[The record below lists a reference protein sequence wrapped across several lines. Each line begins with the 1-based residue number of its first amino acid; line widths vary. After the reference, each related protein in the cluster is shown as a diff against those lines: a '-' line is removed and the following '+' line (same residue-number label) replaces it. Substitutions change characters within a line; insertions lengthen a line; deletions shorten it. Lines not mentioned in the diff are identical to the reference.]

1 MPALSQTLIFHTTS
15 GTNTVLVD
23 YPNTG
28 SGVISFISDKVKGDG
43 YFGGSDGFH
52 TVTYNTNQYFVGTA
66 TMQATL
72 AAEPVETDW
81 FNVENTS
88 QVYHQFDVRTQSNVD
103 FFNFVGNFV
112 WVRSS
117 IQIEA
122 GTVMAVQYNH

>member
-1 MPALSQTLIFHTTS
+1 MPALSQNLIFHTTS

-28 SGVISFISDKVKGDG
+28 TGVLSFVSDKVKGDG

-52 TVTYNTNQYFVGTA
+52 TVAYNTNRYFIGTV

-72 AAEPVETDW
+72 VSEPVETDW
-81 FNVENTS
+81 FNITNTD
-88 QVYHQFDVRTQSNVD
+88 QAYTEFDVRVNPNVD
-103 FFNFVGNFV
+103 LFNFTGNFV
-112 WVRSS
+112 WVRGTVR
-117 IQIEA
+117 IEA

>member
-52 TVTYNTNQYFVGTA
+52 TVTYNTNQYFIGTA